1 MIRSEMSAKRITRHA
16 ARSSSASYCNIIL
29 KLIEA
34 CRRETHKDKRI
45 EMLNQID
52 SVLLK
57 SDQLDMESQLTILHV
72 DIALNKV
79 EGMLFQLQE
88 K

>member
-1 MIRSEMSAKRITRHA
+1 MSAKRINRHV
-16 ARSSSASYCNIIL
+16 ARSSSASYYNIIL

-34 CRRETHKDKRI
+34 CRREPHIDKRI
-45 EMLNQID
+45 EMLNQIN

-57 SDQLDMESQLTILHV
+57 SDQLDMESQLTSKHV
-72 DIALNKV
+72 DIALNKA

>member
-1 MIRSEMSAKRITRHA
+1 MSAKRITRHA
-16 ARSSSASYCNIIL
+16 ARSSSPSYYNIIL

-34 CRRETHKDKRI
+34 CRREPHKDKRI
-45 EMLNQID
+45 EMLNQIN

-57 SDQLDMESQLTILHV
+57 SDQLDIESQLTSKHV